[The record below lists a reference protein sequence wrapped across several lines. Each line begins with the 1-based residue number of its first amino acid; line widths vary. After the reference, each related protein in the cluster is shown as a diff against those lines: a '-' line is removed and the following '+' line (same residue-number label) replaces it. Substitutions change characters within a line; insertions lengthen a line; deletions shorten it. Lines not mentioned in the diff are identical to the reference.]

1 MAATPSHP
9 GFWGEVHTRIKAMSP
24 TPEEHELIEKIKVNV
39 LSWMAIG
46 AIGGVLYLTYNVPRQ
61 LDEVL
66 SNQRLFQGVQVRQEA
81 EIKSIEA
88 RVRRLEEAR

>member
-1 MAATPSHP
+1 MAPNP
-9 GFWGEVHTRIKAMSP
+9 DEI
-24 TPEEHELIEKIKVNV
+24 ELVEKVKVNV

-66 SNQRLFQGVQVRQEA
+66 SNQRAFQNVQVRQEA
-81 EIKSIEA
+81 EIKAIET